1 MDQQFPGSVRAHTVF
16 LLWVSLRPCSDATPW
31 VEQGQLG
38 CGVRWTSIR
47 LAPPDS
53 AAPWLSRFC
62 PGLSFLICVMGAT
75 IKSDP
80 KGCGTL
86 KCTAG
91 ARRAYALNRVAASE

>member
-1 MDQQFPGSVRAHTVF
+1 MLTLSSCSGF
-16 LLWVSLRPCSDATPW
+16 LPIPAQAPPW

-53 AAPWLSRFC
+53 AVPWLSRFC
-62 PGLSFLICVMGAT
+62 PVLSFLICVMGAT

-91 ARRAYALNRVAASE
+91 ARRAYALNRVAGSE